1 MRILRPNTNF
11 TLPTLEYH
19 TLKAKRFLPLAV
31 AVLVYLSVAIYYA
44 LRLWSITEGKN
55 LYVIDDAYIHM
66 AIAKNFALHGV
77 YGITRYYFSNASSSP
92 LWTFLISGG
101 FKLVG
106 LKIWVPFVLALLSGV
121 GALLALAHIYDRE
134 KIPTGRSAVFLLA
147 LLFLTSF
154 WGLTFTGLE
163 HLLQIL
169 TMALTVWSAALILSG
184 RKERGLYYLLYG
196 SSSVAAVVRP
206 ESWALIAGVF
216 MLFLISRR
224 WKEAFSYAIVSFLPV
239 VLLGLWSKA
248 NGNGFLPNTYY
259 LKGTKGGGLMDL
271 FYYTPKLTHLSAQSA
286 LIAAFVYLTF
296 AVWKEETLRRILGL
310 AILGFSLILLLG
322 LARNLPVFL
331 DAGVFIDRY
340 YLKGV
345 PSLIFSLSILVAK
358 LGLLLTLL
366 SLYNGNVKWEK
377 GVVLSFLLAV
387 VLLAHFHRGGFGWFF
402 RYEAYLIALTLAFYP
417 LLSRGFPNVRR
428 AFITLGWIVLLIP
441 LLLRGLTVLKD
452 ITPAVRITHLKN
464 YHLAVFV
471 SRHFNGKGIA
481 MDDIGYVSFLS
492 DAKVVDF
499 VGLGTYEVAKAIHE
513 GRFNTD
519 FMRYLVKKY
528 GIEAAILR
536 PGWYVKYGGLP
547 GEWLVVGTWK
557 VEDVYYPGSNFLTFM
572 AVDREMADDLQTYLE
587 ESKGYVPP
595 EVDVQVYPPTPLEQ
609 IMSR

>member
-1 MRILRPNTNF
+1 LR
-11 TLPTLEYH
+11 L
-19 TLKAKRFLPLAV
+19 KRFLPLGA
-31 AVLVYLSVAIYYA
+31 ALLLYLSVAIYYA
-44 LRLWSITEGKN
+44 LRLWGLTNGKN

-121 GALLALAHIYDRE
+121 GALFALAHIYDRE
-134 KIPTGRSAVFLLA
+134 NLTPGKSTILLTA
-147 LLFLTSF
+147 ILFLTSF

-184 RKERGLYYLLYG
+184 RENKELYYLLYG
-196 SSSVAAVVRP
+196 SSVVAAVVRP
-206 ESWALIAGVF
+206 ESWALIGGVF
-216 MLFLISRR
+216 ILLLIGKR
-224 WKEAFSYAIVSFLPV
+224 WKVAFSYVVISFLPV
-239 VLLGLWSKA
+239 VLLGIWSKA

-259 LKGTKGGGLMDL
+259 LKGTKGGGLTDL
-271 FYYTPKLTHLSAQSA
+271 VYYTPKMTHLSAQSA
-286 LIAAFVYLTF
+286 LVTAFVYLTF
-296 AVWKEETLRRILGL
+296 AVWKEETLRRVLGL
-310 AILGFSLILLLG
+310 ATAGFSLILILG
-322 LARNLPVFL
+322 LAQNLPIFL

-340 YLKGV
+340 YLRGL

-366 SLYNGNVKWEK
+366 GIYNGNLKREK
-377 GVVLSFLLAV
+377 ATVLSFLLAT

-417 LLSRGFPNVRR
+417 ILSRGFPDVRPV
-428 AFITLGWIVLLIP
+428 FTTVGWIVLLIP

-452 ITPAVRITHLKN
+452 ITPAARITYLKN

-471 SRHFNGKGIA
+471 NKHFNGKGIA

-492 DAKVVDF
+492 DARVVDF
-499 VGLGTYEVAKAIHE
+499 VGLGTYDVAKAIQE

-528 GIEAAILR
+528 DIEAAILR
-536 PGWYVKYGGLP
+536 PSWYVKYGGLP

-572 AVDREMADDLQTYLE
+572 AVDREMADDLQMYLE

-595 EVDVQVYPPTPLEQ
+595 EIDVRVYPPTPLEQ
-609 IMSR
+609 LMRR